1 MNEDGF
7 IEIPNAF
14 GPTFIRLPIEEVKAI
29 YAAPD
34 GGCYI
39 ENVHG
44 RQMKSSASS
53 VEIMK
58 LLQPPPQPPEPP
70 PASEPGPRPDGY
82 LTAYFALVAAFV
94 RDVGHCPML
103 VAICKVGYPPYNTVE
118 GAATGIRNAI
128 ERHEP
133 AFKGIVWCRNHFSET
148 EFLGVAQ
155 PQ

>member
-1 MNEDGF
+1 MDEEHDPIPVLPDVMYVVAAGEHA
-7 IEIPNAF
+7 IPCGEIH
-14 GPTFIRLPIEEVKAI
+14 T
-29 YAAPD
+29 
-34 GGCYI
+34 
-39 ENVHG
+39 
-44 RQMKSSASS
+44 
-53 VEIMK
+53 
-58 LLQPPPQPPEPP
+58 P
-70 PASEPGPRPDGY
+70 PAEGPRPDGY

-148 EFLGVAQ
+148 EFLAVAQ